1 MRILFG
7 YQDTRTNNE
16 DYALTPYLFGVLMNG
31 VVIKIYGL
39 GLCWFYHSFYI
50 AIGFNVPKEF
60 PTFKVLRKRT

>member
-7 YQDTRTNNE
+7 YQNTKTNGE
-16 DYALTPYLFGVLMNG
+16 DMALTPYLFRVFMHG
-31 VVIKIYGL
+31 VVVKIYGI

-60 PTFKVLRKRT
+60 PTFKVLKSK